1 MQVFHS
7 DLFDILNTRALEK
20 GDIFIQKFIT
30 IVTSRQFEAININGK
45 IIRHAMLEILQK
57 NFQSKFLS
65 QKHCNILI
73 MSLFFLGADKF
84 KRDDMNKFYNSIRLL
99 GEYYNKA
106 RISNGSSI
114 NILATSLLN
123 LLNVE
128 MEKELKNVLHFKNEQ
143 FSELLLDQVRKRC
156 AQIKTQIINNF
167 LDRT

>member
-1 MQVFHS
+1 MP
-7 DLFDILNTRALEK
+7 
-20 GDIFIQKFIT
+20 
-30 IVTSRQFEAININGK
+30 
-45 IIRHAMLEILQK
+45 
-57 NFQSKFLS
+57 LS
-65 QKHCNILI
+65 L
-73 MSLFFLGADKF
+73 LGADKF

-143 FSELLLDQVRKRC
+143 FSELLLDQVRRDVYKLR
-156 AQIKTQIINNF
+156 
-167 LDRT
+167 RS